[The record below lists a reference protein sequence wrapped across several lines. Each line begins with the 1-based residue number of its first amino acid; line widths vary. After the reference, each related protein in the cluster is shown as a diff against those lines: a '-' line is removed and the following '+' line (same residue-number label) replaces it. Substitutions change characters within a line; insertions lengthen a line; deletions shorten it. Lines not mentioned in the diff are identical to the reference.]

1 MPRTE
6 RIEIN
11 MDELIAIVVQ
21 ARSVPLSAENFE
33 KLKAALETL
42 GYVTGELEKKGASI
56 RRLRKLIFGSTT
68 EKTSA
73 IFGKD
78 GDDDN
83 GAGGSDPEEEANAG
97 SQSEDESSFDQGDKK
112 DKRKRPGHGRNGADA
127 YRGAETIEVPHE
139 TLASSDACPE
149 CAKGK
154 VYEQAKPGVI
164 VRVTGQAPLHARVY
178 KLDKLRCNLCGQV
191 FTARPPDG
199 VGEKKYD
206 ETAASMIALLKYGTG
221 MPFNRLDKL
230 QYSLGIPLPSSTQ
243 WDIVSPVAEKLLPVW
258 DELIRCAA
266 QGEVLHNDDT
276 NMKILELMKRRKE
289 AEAADEDPPERTG
302 VFTTGIVSTNEGCT
316 IALFFTGNQHAG
328 ENLEDVLAKR
338 AKALAPPIQMC
349 DALSRNLPATFKTI
363 LANCNSHARRR
374 FVDVVENFPEQCRHV
389 LGVFGDVYKNDAYAR
404 EQNMSSNQRLDYHR
418 AQSGPLMNDLEEW
431 MIDQIEGKKA
441 EPNSGLGDAIAY
453 TQKHWA
459 KLTKFL
465 HVPGAP
471 LDNNVCERALKKAI
485 MHRKNALFY
494 KTEYGALVGDIFMSL
509 IYTCL
514 LSDANPFDYLTEL
527 QRHADEL
534 AQDPEQWMP
543 WSYREMIERS
553 SAA

>member
-21 ARSVPLSAENFE
+21 ARSAPLSAEDFE

-56 RRLRKLIFGSTT
+56 RRLRKLIFGATT

-78 GDDDN
+78 DGDDN
-83 GAGGSDPEEEANAG
+83 EAGGSDPEEEANAG
-97 SQSEDESSFDQGDKK
+97 SQGDDELSSDQGDKK

-139 TLASSDACPE
+139 TLASGDACPE

-206 ETAASMIALLKYGTG
+206 ETAASMIALLKYGNG
-221 MPFNRLDKL
+221 MPFNRLRGL
-230 QYSLGIPLPSSTQ
+230 QDSLGIPLPASTQ
-243 WDIVSPVAEKLLPVW
+243 WDIVSAVAEKLRPVR

-266 QGEVLHNDDT
+266 QGEVLYNDDT

-302 VFTTGIVSTNEGCT
+302 VFTTGIVSTNAGRT

-328 ENLEDVLAKR
+328 ENLEDVLEKR
-338 AKALAPPIQMC
+338 AKALGPPIQMS
-349 DALSRNLPATFKTI
+349 DGLSRNLPATFETI
-363 LANCNSHARRR
+363 VANCNLHARRR
-374 FVDVVENFPEQCRHV
+374 FVDVVENFPGKCRHV
-389 LGVFGDVYKNDAYAR
+389 LDVFRELYKNDAYAR
-404 EQNMSSNQRLDYHR
+404 EQNMSPKERLDYHR
-418 AQSGPLMNDLEEW
+418 AESGPLMDGFKKW
-431 MIDQIEGKKA
+431 MTDQIAQKKV

-453 TQKHWA
+453 TKKHWVE
-459 KLTKFL
+459 LTKFL
-465 HVPGAP
+465 EVPGAP
-471 LDNNVCERALKKAI
+471 LDNNICERALKKAI
-485 MHRKNALFY
+485 LHRKNALFY
-494 KTEYGALVGDIFMSL
+494 KTENGAVVGDIFMSL

-527 QRHADEL
+527 QRHAEEL
-534 AQDPEQWMP
+534 LQYPEQWMP
-543 WSYREMIERS
+543 WNYRDALTRS
-553 SAA
+553 RAA